1 MGRLPALLGGLVP
14 ISSPYPAS
22 AGGDGVRI
30 EWHEGAIATLLE
42 SPTGEVGKWLER
54 AGERVADRARSLAP
68 RDTGQLADSIDS
80 GVEMGSHGLE
90 ARIGPAEDRNARA
103 EGRRANEDVARFVE
117 LGTSRRRASP
127 FLRPALDA
135 ARGG

>member
-1 MGRLPALLGGLVP
+1 MGSLPSLLGGIVP
-14 ISSPYPAS
+14 VSSPYPAS
-22 AGGDGVRI
+22 AGGEGVRI

-54 AGERVADRARSLAP
+54 AGERVADRARTLAP

-80 GVEMGSHGLE
+80 GVEMGSQGLE

-103 EGRRANEDVARFVE
+103 EGRRANEDVCRFVE
-117 LGTSRRRASP
+117 LGTSRRRARP

-135 ARGG
+135 ARG